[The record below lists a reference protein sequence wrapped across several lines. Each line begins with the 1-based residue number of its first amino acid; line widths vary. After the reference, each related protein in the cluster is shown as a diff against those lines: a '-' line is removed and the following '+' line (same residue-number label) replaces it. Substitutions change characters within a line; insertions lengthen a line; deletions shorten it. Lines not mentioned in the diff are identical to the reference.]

1 MKDKIKIIVDS
12 SGSMGEVGVSSVV
25 KYTLNILKNNFE
37 ISDIQYDII
46 LINNEIKEIEKL
58 KEIKFFNQL
67 KENILIDYILKN
79 KKLKIIFLTDG
90 DFYIDEQIYSEGEN
104 NLYCLYFSRKL
115 KFSLEKLTTS
125 DKIFHCSEITNL
137 IKKII

>member
-37 ISDIQYDII
+37 ISNIQYDII
-46 LINNEIKEIEKL
+46 LINNEIKE
-58 KEIKFFNQL
+58 KES
-67 KENILIDYILKN
+67 ILIDYILKN
-79 KKLKIIFLTDG
+79 REFKIIFLTDG

-104 NLYCLYFSRKL
+104 NLYCLYFGGKL

>member
-37 ISDIQYDII
+37 ISNIQYDII

-104 NLYCLYFSRKL
+104 NLYCLYFGGKL

-125 DKIFHCSEITNL
+125 DKISHCSEITNL

>member
-46 LINNEIKEIEKL
+46 LINNEIKD
-58 KEIKFFNQL
+58 F
-67 KENILIDYILKN
+67 LINFKN
-79 KKLKIIFLTDG
+79 LQKK
-90 DFYIDEQIYSEGEN
+90 
-104 NLYCLYFSRKL
+104 
-115 KFSLEKLTTS
+115 
-125 DKIFHCSEITNL
+125 
-137 IKKII
+137 

>member
-1 MKDKIKIIVDS
+1 M
-12 SGSMGEVGVSSVV
+12 SSVV

-37 ISDIQYDII
+37 ISNIQYDII

-58 KEIKFFNQL
+58 KEIKFFSQL

-104 NLYCLYFSRKL
+104 NLYCLYFGEKL